1 MTLADI
7 EADILEA
14 SRRLRELIPEQEVF
28 TFCYPCYQ
36 DYVGESVHRQ
46 SYVPIVAKHFP
57 AGRGKGEIANH
68 PLTADLAYLSSFPVE
83 RMSGAELVGLA
94 ERATAQNRWAVL
106 TFHGIHQGHLSV
118 QDVDFRELVTHLARH
133 RHRIWVAPVVEVA
146 QRLIE
151 WRKSVKREDG
161 VME

>member
-14 SRRLRELIPEQEVF
+14 SRRLRALIPEQKVF

-36 DYVGESVHRQ
+36 DYVGEGVNRQ

-68 PLTADLAYLSSFPVE
+68 PLTADLASLSSFPVE

-94 ERATAQNRWAVL
+94 ERAAAQNRWAVL

-118 QDVDFRELVTHLARH
+118 QEVDFRELVAHLARH
-133 RHRIWVAPVVEVA
+133 RHRLWVAPVVEVA
-146 QRLIE
+146 LRLIE
-151 WRKSVKREDG
+151 WRKTLG
-161 VME
+161 N

>member
-14 SRRLRELIPEQEVF
+14 SRRLRTLIPEQTAF

-36 DYVGESVHRQ
+36 DYVGEGVNRQ

-68 PLTADLAYLSSFPVE
+68 PMAVDLAYLSAFPVE

-94 ERATAQNRWAVL
+94 DRAAAQGRWSVL
-106 TFHGIHQGHLSV
+106 VFHGVHQGHLSI
-118 QDVDFRELVTHLARH
+118 QEGDLRELIIYLARH
-133 RHRIWVAPVVEVA
+133 RDRIWTAPVVAVA
-146 QRLIE
+146 QRLIK
-151 WRKSVKREDG
+151 WRKSVKYET
-161 VME
+161 